1 MKLYAD
7 HRPLAARQAV
17 GDLLLVVWV
26 WAWVRIGQHLTSLVD
41 RLAEP
46 GRSLE
51 RAGTTLED
59 GLDGAAGGVG
69 RLPVVGGAL
78 EGVFGDAA
86 GAGRSLRAAGAEQ
99 AEAAHDLAVVVG
111 LVIAGL
117 AIVWALSRYLPAR
130 LRWVRDASAAA
141 GLVAGATDLRLF
153 ALRAVATRPLTEL
166 ARVSADP
173 AGDLAAG
180 RYEHLAAL
188 ELTALG
194 FSGTTRPPADAAP
207 GRPTG

>member
-17 GDLLLVVWV
+17 GDLLLLVWV

-46 GRSLE
+46 GRTLE

-59 GLDGAAGGVG
+59 GLDAAAGGVD
-69 RLPVVGGAL
+69 RLPLVGGAL
-78 EGVFGDAA
+78 EDIFDDTA

-99 AEAAHDLAVVVG
+99 AQAAHDLAVAVG
-111 LVIAGL
+111 LVVAGL

-130 LRWVRDASAAA
+130 LRWVRDASAVA
-141 GLVAGATDLRLF
+141 GLVEGATDLRLF
-153 ALRAVATRPLTEL
+153 ALRAVANRPLAEL

-180 RYEHLAAL
+180 RYEDLAAL

-194 FSGTTRPPADAAP
+194 LGGAPRPSAEV
-207 GRPTG
+207 GGGPTG